1 MGRVMSPMT
10 VKHRHKSSIRAGL
23 AALLVV
29 AAAAAASCSGSDGFE
44 AGPLGAVEVGPGEAI
59 QIRSVQT
66 LSHNPGLGAPS
77 QRGVALAIED
87 YGPVAGREV
96 SMGAGI
102 DSECT
107 EAGGRAAAAT
117 AAGDPQVVGV
127 IGPACS
133 VAATG
138 LSPVIGDA
146 GLVAISAAV
155 VAPSL
160 TSDLAGNP
168 GADHNP
174 GFYRVSNNALYR
186 ALAAARF
193 AYDELGLRR
202 MAAIHDGDPY
212 TSSTVAAFADAFEE
226 LGGQADS
233 FAIAKGA
240 TDMTPVL
247 TQAAAANPDGVFFP
261 IFQAEGAR
269 IVQQIGQVSGLED
282 AELISA
288 SSLMVSEFLAVPES
302 EGVYFAGPE
311 SAFDGTNAATG
322 VGGDQLMAA
331 YRDRH
336 GEAPTSIYL
345 PRAYDAATLLLEAIE
360 QAAVA
365 DGDTVY
371 IDRQKL
377 RDALTATS
385 GFTGIA
391 GVYTCDEFGD
401 CGTGRV
407 QISHHTDSSV
417 TDPSQLPVVYRF
429 SP

>member
-1 MGRVMSPMT
+1 MT
-10 VKHRHKSSIRAGL
+10 VQRRRKSSVRAGL
-23 AALLVV
+23 AALLAVV
-29 AAAAAASCSGSDGFE
+29 AIAAAACSGSDGFE

-66 LSHNPGLGAPS
+66 LSRNPGLGAPS

-87 YGPVAGREV
+87 YGPVAGRAV
-96 SMGAGI
+96 SMRAGI

-107 EAGGRAAAAT
+107 KIGGWAAAAT
-117 AAGDPQVVGV
+117 AAGNPKVVGV
-127 IGPACS
+127 IGPSCS

-138 LSPVIGDA
+138 LSPVIGEH

-168 GADHNP
+168 GADHSP

-202 MAAIHDGDPY
+202 VAAIHDGDPY
-212 TSSTVAAFADAFEE
+212 TWSTADAFADSFGE
-226 LGGQADS
+226 LGGQAEI
-233 FAIAKGA
+233 FGIAKG
-240 TDMTPVL
+240 TIDMIHVL
-247 TQAAAANPDGVFFP
+247 TQAAATDPDGLFFP

-269 IVQQIGQVSGLED
+269 IVQQIGQVPGLEQ

-288 SSLMVSEFLAVPES
+288 TSLMVSEFLAVPES

-311 SAFDGTNAATG
+311 SDFAGTNAATG
-322 VGGDQLMAA
+322 VSGDQLMAA
-331 YRDRH
+331 YQERH

-345 PRAYDAATLLLEAIE
+345 PRAYDATTLLLGAIE
-360 QAAVA
+360 QVAVD

-407 QISHHTDSSV
+407 QVSHHTDSSV
-417 TDPSQLPVVYRF
+417 TDPSQVPVVYRF
-429 SP
+429 AP

>member
-1 MGRVMSPMT
+1 MTRLMT
-10 VKHRHKSSIRAGL
+10 VQRWHKSSVRAGL
-23 AALLVV
+23 AALLAVAV
-29 AAAAAASCSGSDGFE
+29 ATAAAACSGSGGFE

-66 LSHNPGLGAPS
+66 LSRNPGLGAPS

-87 YGPVAGREV
+87 YGPVAGRAV
-96 SMGAGI
+96 SMRAGI

-107 EAGGRAAAAT
+107 KIGGWAAAGT
-117 AAGDPQVVGV
+117 AAVNPKVVGV
-127 IGPACS
+127 IGPSCS

-138 LSPVIGDA
+138 LSPVIDEY

-160 TSDLAGNP
+160 TSDLVGNP
-168 GADHNP
+168 GTDHHP

-202 MAAIHDGDPY
+202 VAAIHDGDPY
-212 TSSTVAAFADAFEE
+212 TWSTAGAFADAFGE
-226 LGGQADS
+226 LGGQAEVLD
-233 FAIAKGA
+233 IDKGT

-247 TQAAAANPDGVFFP
+247 TQAAATDSDGIFFP

-269 IVQQIGQVSGLED
+269 IVQQIGQVPGLEQV
-282 AELISA
+282 ELISA

-311 SAFDGTNAATG
+311 SDFAGTNAATG
-322 VGGDQLMAA
+322 VSGDQLMAA
-331 YRDRH
+331 YRERY

-345 PRAYDAATLLLEAIE
+345 PRAYDATTLLLEAIE
-360 QAAVA
+360 QVAVD
-365 DGDTVY
+365 DGGTVY

-391 GVYTCDEFGD
+391 GAYTCDEFGD

-429 SP
+429 AP

>member
-1 MGRVMSPMT
+1 MTRPMT
-10 VKHRHKSSIRAGL
+10 VQRWHKSSVRAGL
-23 AALLVV
+23 AALLAV
-29 AAAAAASCSGSDGFE
+29 AAAAAAACSGSGGFE

-66 LSHNPGLGAPS
+66 LSRNPGLGAPS

-87 YGPVAGREV
+87 YGPVAGRAV
-96 SMGAGI
+96 SMRAGI

-107 EAGGRAAAAT
+107 KIGGWAAAGT
-117 AAGDPQVVGV
+117 AAVNPKVVGV
-127 IGPACS
+127 IGPSCS

-138 LSPVIGDA
+138 LMPVIDEY

-168 GADHNP
+168 GAEHHP

-202 MAAIHDGDPY
+202 VAAIHDGDPY
-212 TSSTVAAFADAFEE
+212 TWSTAGAFADAFGEF
-226 LGGQADS
+226 GGQAEVLD
-233 FAIAKGA
+233 IAKGT

-247 TQAAAANPDGVFFP
+247 TEAAATDPDGIFFP

-269 IVQQIGQVSGLED
+269 IVQQIGQAPGLEQV
-282 AELISA
+282 ELISA

-311 SAFDGTNAATG
+311 SDFAGTNAATG
-322 VGGDQLMAA
+322 VSGDQLMAA
-331 YRDRH
+331 YRERY

-345 PRAYDAATLLLEAIE
+345 PRAYDAATLLLEAI
-360 QAAVA
+360 QQVAVD
-365 DGDTVY
+365 DGGTVY

-391 GVYTCDEFGD
+391 GAYTCDEFGD

-429 SP
+429 AP

>member
-1 MGRVMSPMT
+1 MTRPMT
-10 VKHRHKSSIRAGL
+10 VQRWHKSPVRAGL
-23 AALLVV
+23 AALLAV
-29 AAAAAASCSGSDGFE
+29 AAAAAAACSGSGGFE

-66 LSHNPGLGAPS
+66 LSRNPGLGAPS

-87 YGPVAGREV
+87 YGPVAGRAV
-96 SMGAGI
+96 SMRAGI

-107 EAGGRAAAAT
+107 KIGGWAAAGT
-117 AAGDPQVVGV
+117 AAVNPKVVGV
-127 IGPACS
+127 IGPSCS

-138 LSPVIGDA
+138 LMPVIDEY

-168 GADHNP
+168 GIEHHP

-202 MAAIHDGDPY
+202 VAAIHDGDPY
-212 TSSTVAAFADAFEE
+212 TWSTASAFADAFGEF
-226 LGGQADS
+226 GGQAEVLD
-233 FAIAKGA
+233 IDKGT

-247 TQAAAANPDGVFFP
+247 THAAATDSDGIFFP

-269 IVQQIGQVSGLED
+269 IVQQIGQVPGLED

-311 SAFDGTNAATG
+311 SDFSGTNAATG
-322 VGGDQLMAA
+322 VSGDQLMAA
-331 YRDRH
+331 YRERY

-345 PRAYDAATLLLEAIE
+345 PRAYDATTLLLEAIE
-360 QAAVA
+360 QVAVD
-365 DGDTVY
+365 DGGTVY

-377 RDALTATS
+377 RDALTATA

-391 GVYTCDEFGD
+391 GAYACDEFGD

-407 QISHHTDSSV
+407 QVSHHTDSSV
-417 TDPSQLPVVYRF
+417 TNPSQLPVVYRF
-429 SP
+429 AP

>member
-1 MGRVMSPMT
+1 MT
-10 VKHRHKSSIRAGL
+10 AKHRHKSSVRAGL
-23 AALLVV
+23 VALLAV
-29 AAAAAASCSGSDGFE
+29 AAAAAASCSDSG
-44 AGPLGAVEVGPGEAI
+44 GPLGAVEVGPGEAI

-66 LSHNPGLGAPS
+66 LSRNPGLGAPS

-87 YGPVAGREV
+87 YGPVAGRAV
-96 SMGAGI
+96 SMRAGI

-107 EAGGRAAAAT
+107 KAGGWAAAAT
-117 AAGDPQVVGV
+117 AARDPKVVGV
-127 IGPACS
+127 IGPSCS

-138 LSPVIGDA
+138 LSPVIGSA
-146 GLVAISAAV
+146 SLVAISAAV

-202 MAAIHDGDPY
+202 IAAIHDGGPY
-212 TSSTVAAFADAFEE
+212 TWSTVGAFVDAFGEF
-226 LGGQADS
+226 GGQAEI
-233 FAIAKGA
+233 FAISKGT
-240 TDMTPVL
+240 TDMIPVL
-247 TQAAAANPDGVFFP
+247 TQAAATDPDGIFFP

-269 IVQQIGQVSGLED
+269 IVQQIGQVPGLEQV
-282 AELISA
+282 ELISA

-311 SAFDGTNAATG
+311 SDFAGTNAATG
-322 VGGDQLMAA
+322 VSGDQLMAA
-331 YRDRH
+331 YRERY

-360 QAAVA
+360 QVAVA

-429 SP
+429 AP

>member
-1 MGRVMSPMT
+1 MT
-10 VKHRHKSSIRAGL
+10 VQRRHKSSVRAGL
-23 AALLVV
+23 AALLAV
-29 AAAAAASCSGSDGFE
+29 AAAACSGSDGFE

-66 LSHNPGLGAPS
+66 LSRNPGLGAPS

-87 YGPVAGREV
+87 YGPVAGRAV
-96 SMGAGI
+96 SMRAGI

-107 EAGGRAAAAT
+107 KIGGWAAAAT
-117 AAGDPQVVGV
+117 AAGNPKVVGV
-127 IGPACS
+127 IGPSCS

-138 LSPVIGDA
+138 LSPVIGEY

-168 GADHNP
+168 GNDHSP

-202 MAAIHDGDPY
+202 VAAIHDGDPY
-212 TSSTVAAFADAFEE
+212 TWSTADAFADSFGE
-226 LGGQADS
+226 LGGQAET
-233 FAIAKGA
+233 FGIAKG
-240 TDMTPVL
+240 TIDMTSVL
-247 TQAAAANPDGVFFP
+247 TQAAATDPDGLFFP

-269 IVQQIGQVSGLED
+269 IVQQIGQVPGLEQ
-282 AELISA
+282 AKLISA
-288 SSLMVSEFLAVPES
+288 TSLMVSEFLAVPES

-311 SAFDGTNAATG
+311 SEFAGTNAATG
-322 VGGDQLMAA
+322 VSGDQLMAA
-331 YRDRH
+331 YQERH

-345 PRAYDAATLLLEAIE
+345 PRAYDATTLLLGAIE
-360 QAAVA
+360 QVAVV

-391 GVYTCDEFGD
+391 GTYTCDEFGD

-407 QISHHTDSSV
+407 QVSHHTDSSV
-417 TDPSQLPVVYRF
+417 TDPSQVPVVYRF
-429 SP
+429 TP

>member
-1 MGRVMSPMT
+1 MTRPMT
-10 VKHRHKSSIRAGL
+10 VQRRRKSSVRAGL
-23 AALLVV
+23 AALLAV
-29 AAAAAASCSGSDGFE
+29 AAAAAAACSGSDGFE

-59 QIRSVQT
+59 QIRSAQT

-87 YGPVAGREV
+87 YGPVAGRAV

-102 DSECT
+102 DSECA

-117 AAGDPQVVGV
+117 AAGDPLVVGV
-127 IGPACS
+127 IGPSCS

-186 ALAAARF
+186 GLAAARF

-202 MAAIHDGDPY
+202 VAAIHDGDPY
-212 TSSTVAAFADAFEE
+212 TSGTVAAFADSFEE
-226 LGGQADS
+226 LGGQVDS
-233 FAIAKGA
+233 FAIAKGT

-247 TQAAAANPDGVFFP
+247 AQAAATGPDGVFFP

-269 IVQQIGQVSGLED
+269 IVQQIGQVPGLED
-282 AELISA
+282 AALISA
-288 SSLMVSEFLAVPES
+288 TSLMVSEFLAVPES

-311 SAFDGTNAATG
+311 SEFAGTNAATG
-322 VGGDQLMAA
+322 VSGDQLMAA
-331 YRDRH
+331 YRERH

-345 PRAYDAATLLLEAIE
+345 PRAYDATTLLLGAIE
-360 QAAVA
+360 QVAVD

-391 GVYTCDEFGD
+391 GAYTCDEFGD

-407 QISHHTDSSV
+407 QVSHHTDSAV
-417 TDPSQLPVVYRF
+417 TDPSQVPVVYRF
-429 SP
+429 AP